1 MNLKKN
7 LTKTAQ
13 FRRLKENNRA
23 TLTIHKSWCSR
34 FDLSANELL
43 IFEEIHFATH
53 RLEKKAYT
61 GSRTGLGMLINA
73 TLPTVDRALL
83 RLEEKGFIRKEFRKE
98 ETVKGAMHK
107 VVQYISMLPAD
118 LSFIDPQIEKTLE
131 TNMARREAML
141 TVFNKKTSK

>member
-13 FRRLKENNRA
+13 FRRLKENIRA
-23 TLTIHKSWCSR
+23 TLTIHKSWCTR

-43 IFEEIHFATH
+43 IFHEIHFATH

-83 RLEEKGFIRKEFRKE
+83 RLEEKGFIRKTFRE
-98 ETVKGAMHK
+98 EENAKGAVHK
-107 VVQYISMLPAD
+107 VVQYISMLPED
-118 LSFIDPQIEKTLE
+118 LAFINPQIEKTLE
-131 TNMARREAML
+131 TNIVRREAMI
-141 TVFNKKTSK
+141 TAFNKKTTK